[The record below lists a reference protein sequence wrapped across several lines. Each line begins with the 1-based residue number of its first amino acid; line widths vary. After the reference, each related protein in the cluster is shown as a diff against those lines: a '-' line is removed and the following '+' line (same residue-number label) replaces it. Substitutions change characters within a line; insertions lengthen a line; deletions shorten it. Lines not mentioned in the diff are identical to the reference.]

1 MAVKPVKVSQLNG
14 YIKRVLLSDP
24 LLGNVSV
31 IGEIS
36 NLTFHSSG
44 HIYFSLKDETS
55 KLNCFLP
62 SEQRRQLRYEL
73 AEGMEVIAAG
83 YINVFERG
91 GTYSLNIRDIEVEGA
106 GNLSAAYNKL
116 KSKLEKE
123 GLFDEKYK
131 KPIPVFPEQIAVIT
145 SETGAAVR
153 DIIKIIKSRND
164 ITNIIVYPCLVQG
177 PDAAADIARA
187 ISEVNSLFP
196 ETDTIIVGRGGGSME
211 ELWAFNEEIVAR
223 SIFLSDIPVISAV
236 GHETDF
242 TIADFVADRR
252 AATPTEAAQ
261 MAVPDTAALRDHI
274 EKTRDGLRSSV
285 NRVIQYMELRTVRHN
300 IQSLYRQ
307 LSDRLSYS
315 FINTEKLCN
324 ELSYNIEEKLIIYG
338 NRLQQ
343 LKTELTAANPYE
355 IMKRGYG
362 AILNTKGKLVSTVEA
377 FAPADSLTVIFND
390 GKIKCIVDEIR
401 RNSDEH
407 K

>member
-1 MAVKPVKVSQLNG
+1 
-14 YIKRVLLSDP
+14 
-24 LLGNVSV
+24 
-31 IGEIS
+31 
-36 NLTFHSSG
+36 
-44 HIYFSLKDETS
+44 
-55 KLNCFLP
+55 
-62 SEQRRQLRYEL
+62 
-73 AEGMEVIAAG
+73 
-83 YINVFERG
+83 
-91 GTYSLNIRDIEVEGA
+91 
-106 GNLSAAYNKL
+106 
-116 KSKLEKE
+116 
-123 GLFDEKYK
+123 
-131 KPIPVFPEQIAVIT
+131 
-145 SETGAAVR
+145 
-153 DIIKIIKSRND
+153 
-164 ITNIIVYPCLVQG
+164 
-177 PDAAADIARA
+177 
-187 ISEVNSLFP
+187 
-196 ETDTIIVGRGGGSME
+196 ME

>member
-187 ISEVNSLFP
+187 MS
-196 ETDTIIVGRGGGSME
+196 
-211 ELWAFNEEIVAR
+211 
-223 SIFLSDIPVISAV
+223 
-236 GHETDF
+236 
-242 TIADFVADRR
+242 
-252 AATPTEAAQ
+252 
-261 MAVPDTAALRDHI
+261 
-274 EKTRDGLRSSV
+274 
-285 NRVIQYMELRTVRHN
+285 
-300 IQSLYRQ
+300 
-307 LSDRLSYS
+307 
-315 FINTEKLCN
+315 
-324 ELSYNIEEKLIIYG
+324 
-338 NRLQQ
+338 
-343 LKTELTAANPYE
+343 
-355 IMKRGYG
+355 
-362 AILNTKGKLVSTVEA
+362 
-377 FAPADSLTVIFND
+377 
-390 GKIKCIVDEIR
+390 
-401 RNSDEH
+401 
-407 K
+407 